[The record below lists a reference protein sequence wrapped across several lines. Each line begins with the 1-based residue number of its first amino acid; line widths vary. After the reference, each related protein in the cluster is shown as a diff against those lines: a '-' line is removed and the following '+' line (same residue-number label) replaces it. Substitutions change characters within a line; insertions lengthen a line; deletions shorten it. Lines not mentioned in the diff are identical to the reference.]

1 MAKENYTK
9 LMYENMK
16 KMSKQEINILKRL
29 GMTAE
34 QISQLK
40 PEEEVFQ
47 NYQLA
52 EVQVLEH
59 LINE

>member
-40 PEEEVFQ
+40 PEDEVF
-47 NYQLA
+47 
-52 EVQVLEH
+52 
-59 LINE
+59 

>member
-1 MAKENYTK
+1 
-9 LMYENMK
+9 MK

-34 QISQLK
+34 QISLLK

-52 EVQVLEH
+52 EVTDLEH